1 LANGNEGVK
10 TAVDRLHVTVP
21 ATGFSTLSVTVK
33 VPVVTVPQVTT
44 SEKTA

>member
-10 TAVDRLHVTVP
+10 TAVDMLHVTVP
-21 ATGFSTLSVTVK
+21 ATGFSRLSVTVNLL
-33 VPVVTVPQVTT
+33 VTVPQFID